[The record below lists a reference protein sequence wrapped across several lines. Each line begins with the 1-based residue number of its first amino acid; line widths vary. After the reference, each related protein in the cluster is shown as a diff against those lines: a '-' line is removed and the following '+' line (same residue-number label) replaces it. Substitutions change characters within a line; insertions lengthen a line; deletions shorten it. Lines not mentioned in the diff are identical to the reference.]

1 MNLNPIVSN
10 VLKNIKSLSP
20 RRLSVTILLI
30 FSIILFFTIL
40 FVALPSARVHVWP
53 RMSSVSH
60 TANIVLI
67 KSGAVLGFMP
77 KHTLELLP
85 IKSNINKLLTFDE
98 ISKKFLGEYAETEMT
113 IINESDEDYQ
123 FIGGTRLVN
132 QAGMIFK
139 TKESVVVSAATAIE
153 AGTVK
158 VTAVAQTE
166 DLYGEI
172 IGERGNVPAG
182 LKWEIPGLSLE
193 ERKIV
198 YARNSESASG
208 GTSKYGTE
216 LREEDIKLATKKI
229 EQELTKTAK
238 IRTEEEI
245 KNLEARTESEY
256 TLLQYDV
263 LTSEAFSGITLPM
276 DLIGKSV
283 KSIPIEGTLLYEMLV
298 YNKDEL
304 FNLLLPGL
312 RDHIEDG
319 QELIEES
326 TSKEGISV
334 HVIEYDDDL
343 GWVKITAELTGKERH
358 VLSAKTLEGREFGE
372 RVREAIS
379 GKSVRD
385 AKRIIQN
392 YPEVDRTEVKV
403 WPPWRKAMPSLSSNI
418 VLTSQ

>member
-1 MNLNPIVSN
+1 

-20 RRLSVTILLI
+20 RRLSVTILLFI
-30 FSIILFFTIL
+30 SIGLFFTVL
-40 FVALPSARVHVWP
+40 FVAIPSAKVRVWP
-53 RMSSVSH
+53 RMSVVSH
-60 TANIVLI
+60 TANVVLI
-67 KSGAVLGFMP
+67 KSGAILDFIP
-77 KHTLELLP
+77 KHTLKLVP
-85 IKSNINKLLTFDE
+85 VKSNINKSLSFDE
-98 ISKKFLGEYAETEMT
+98 VSKKFLGEHAETEMT
-113 IINESDEDYQ
+113 IINEAEEPYQ

-139 TKESVVVSAATAIE
+139 TKSSVIVPAATALE
-153 AGTVK
+153 AGTIK
-158 VTAVAQTE
+158 VEAIAQTE

-172 IGERGNVPAG
+172 IGERGNVPGG

-216 LREEDIKLATKKI
+216 LRENDIEVATKRI
-229 EQELTKTAK
+229 EQELIKTAK

-245 KNLEARTESEY
+245 KNLEARTGDEY

-263 LTSEAFSGITLPM
+263 LTAETFSGITLPI

-283 KSIPIEGTLLYEMLV
+283 KSIPIEGTLIYEMLV

-304 FNLLLPGL
+304 FDLLLPGL

-319 QELIEES
+319 QELIEDS

-334 HVIEYDDDL
+334 HVIEYDDNL
-343 GWVKITAELTGKERH
+343 SWVKITAELTGKERH

-372 RVREAIS
+372 RVREAIR
-379 GKSVRD
+379 GKSVRN

-403 WPPWRKAMPSLSSNI
+403 WPPWRKVLPSLSSNI
-418 VLTSQ
+418 VLSSE